1 MHQSERVTS
10 TTSGHEALEAQ
21 DADSRD
27 NTGEE
32 DSDTDSW
39 PEDSTSPN
47 DSKYCVDKVD
57 KVKIYISISC
67 LDFYSESEYD
77 DMEASS
83 TTTTSLAPS
92 TAGRGAEGAG
102 QGAGCSCRWCL
113 LPFYPHEIMRPK
125 VLKEKDI

>member
-1 MHQSERVTS
+1 MTFSENCEISRSPVDCSTIWSSPDVRKWEYDSVGSMHQSERVTS

-57 KVKIYISISC
+57 KV
-67 LDFYSESEYD
+67 
-77 DMEASS
+77 
-83 TTTTSLAPS
+83 
-92 TAGRGAEGAG
+92 
-102 QGAGCSCRWCL
+102 
-113 LPFYPHEIMRPK
+113 
-125 VLKEKDI
+125 